1 MTLLQA
7 LDWFE
12 QQSKA
17 MADDLETLCN
27 MNSGS
32 DYQEGLEEVSHW
44 LEQYLHPMDTPCHRI
59 PLPSYRSLDDQG
71 AWVERV
77 SAPALRWD
85 WSGDGSATTTIP
97 KPLLLSI
104 HYDTVYG
111 PHHPFQKCIRLD
123 GQRMNG
129 PGVIDAKGGIVV
141 LRYAAIAATRFLRSL
156 PLRFSIVL
164 TPDEEIGSPSSSHL
178 WNAICDEFSFGLLFE
193 PTLPDGSFVSTR
205 KGTGN
210 FIFKIAGRS
219 AHAGRNFYAGRNA
232 IVHAA
237 SMIREL
243 HELNG
248 QRENVTVNV
257 GRIRGG
263 DAVNVVPDL
272 AVLRVNVR
280 VGDFEDQAWIE
291 QQMQLI
297 ASRYDAPEAG
307 YQVHVEGGIH
317 SPPKPIDSQ
326 TEKWMRWIES
336 EAQQLGQ
343 TIRWNASGGASD
355 GNKLQALGLSNLD
368 TLGPDGDGL
377 HSDKEW
383 VDLTSLPKKASMV
396 VRLLNR
402 YVADEF
408 VSNSRTE

>member
-1 MTLLQA
+1 MAIQQA
-7 LDWFE
+7 LDWL
-12 QQSKA
+12 QQQTDS
-17 MADDLETLCN
+17 MADDLESLCN
-27 MNSGS
+27 RNSGS
-32 DYQEGLEEVSHW
+32 DHREGLEDVANW
-44 LEQYLHPMDTPCHRI
+44 LEDFFRPIPVPCQRI
-59 PLPSYRSLDDQG
+59 PLSNYRSLDDHG
-71 AWVERV
+71 KWVEN
-77 SAPALRWD
+77 ATGPALRWD
-85 WSGDGSATTTIP
+85 WLGENSHLAKQ
-97 KPLLLSI
+97 KPLLLTI

-111 PHHPFQKCIRLD
+111 PQNPFQKCVRLD

-129 PGVIDAKGGIVV
+129 PGVIDAKGGIVI
-141 LRYAAIAATRFLRSL
+141 LRYAALAACQFLKDS

-164 TPDEEIGSPSSSHL
+164 TPDEEVGSPASTHL
-178 WNAICDEFSFGLLFE
+178 WRQIHSEFDFGLLFE
-193 PTLPDGSFVSTR
+193 PTMSDGSMVSTR

-210 FIFKIAGRS
+210 FIFKIVGRA
-219 AHAGRNFYAGRNA
+219 AHAGRNFQAGRNA

-237 SMIREL
+237 SLIRDL
-243 HELNG
+243 HQLNG
-248 QRENVTVNV
+248 QRENVTINI

-291 QQMQLI
+291 QQMQHI

-326 TEKWMRWIES
+326 TEKWMRWVES

-383 VDLTSLPKKASMV
+383 VDLTSLRKKASIV
-396 VRLLNR
+396 VRLLDR

-408 VSNSRTE
+408 VNNSRTE